1 MATAIPQDVVDA
13 HPPQDNV
20 DAHPEEPSIVS
31 AAKQR
36 FTCPQCG
43 HVLRVSG
50 RDRHRIY
57 FELDDEHLSNPVM
70 DGRCPECGRGLH
82 DPTP

>member
-1 MATAIPQDVVDA
+1 MATAIQQDGVDA
-13 HPPQDNV
+13 
-20 DAHPEEPSIVS
+20 EPGAASIVS

-57 FELDDEHLSNPVM
+57 FELDDENLSDPVM
-70 DGRCPECGRGLH
+70 DGLCPQCGRGLH
-82 DPTP
+82 DMTA